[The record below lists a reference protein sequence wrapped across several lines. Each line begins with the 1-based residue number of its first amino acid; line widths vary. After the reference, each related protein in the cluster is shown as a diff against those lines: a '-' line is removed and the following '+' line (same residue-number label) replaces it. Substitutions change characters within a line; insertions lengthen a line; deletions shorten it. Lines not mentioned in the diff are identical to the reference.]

1 MGPDEPDRIPID
13 VNERISPALSTKPP
27 ALLYITA
34 ESLAEGAA
42 AHVHVNEIC
51 AGIARRGWRTRLL
64 QPVYDPVEK
73 KPSTLQRL
81 KAIVGVNYRAWRALG
96 GVDAIYCRANPL
108 LLPISFLARRRG
120 IAVVHECNGPYADIA
135 IAHPG
140 TRPFLKLI
148 VGMQRWQYRKAGAV
162 VAVTD
167 QLKAWL
173 ESERGKSDVAL
184 ITNAANTELFT
195 PKVAAER
202 TTNKPFVVFFGA
214 LAVWHGARMM
224 LEALAHPHWPAGVD
238 LVIIG
243 AGVDSPIIES
253 AAAADPR
260 IHYIGRQPY
269 KRVPGLVVGALVGLV
284 PIVDVSGR
292 AQTGLAPLKLFETLA
307 AGVPVIATDYPTQA
321 EFVRD
326 NACGIVVPPGDA
338 AALAR
343 AVAKLAGDPAAAKA
357 MGARGRAAVERE
369 HSWDH
374 RAAEVDRLL
383 RTLVRREV

>member
-1 MGPDEPDRIPID
+1 M
-13 VNERISPALSTKPP
+13 
-27 ALLYITA
+27 LYITA

-51 AGIARRGWRTRLL
+51 AGLARRGWRTRLL
-64 QPVYDPVEK
+64 EPVYDTAGH

-81 KAIVGVNYRAWRALG
+81 KAILGVNYRAWRALG

-108 LLPISFLARRRG
+108 LLPISYLARRRG

-135 IAHPG
+135 IAHPE

-148 VGMQRWQYRKAGAV
+148 VGMQRWQYRKAVAV

-167 QLKAWL
+167 QLKTWL
-173 ESERGKSDVAL
+173 ENERGKPDVAL

-195 PKVAAER
+195 PETVAER
-202 TTNKPFVVFFGA
+202 ITEKPFVVFFGA

-224 LEALAHPHWPAGVD
+224 LEALAHPDWPTGVE
-238 LVIIG
+238 LLIVG
-243 AGVDSPIIES
+243 AGADSPIVEA

-269 KRVPGLVVGALVGLV
+269 RRVPGLVVGALAGLV

-321 EFVRD
+321 DFVLD
-326 NACGIVVPPGDA
+326 NACGIVVPPGDS

-343 AVAKLAGDPAAAKA
+343 AVARLAGDPDAAKA

-374 RAAEVDRLL
+374 RAAEVDRLM
-383 RTLVRREV
+383 RSRMRKEV

>member
-1 MGPDEPDRIPID
+1 M
-13 VNERISPALSTKPP
+13 
-27 ALLYITA
+27 LYITA

-51 AGIARRGWRTRLL
+51 AGLLRRGWKTRLL
-64 QPVYDPVEK
+64 EPEYDKMGHDRVGYDRSAK
-73 KPSTLQRL
+73 KPGLLRRL
-81 KAIVGVNYRAWRALG
+81 TAILGVNYRAWRALG

-140 TRPFLKLI
+140 VLPFLGLI
-148 VGMQRWQYRKAGAV
+148 SAMQRWQYRKADGV

-167 QLKAWL
+167 QLKSWIEGECGRA
-173 ESERGKSDVAL
+173 DVAL
-184 ITNAANTELFT
+184 ITNAANTSMFT
-195 PKVAAER
+195 PEVAPDR
-202 TTNKPFVVFFGA
+202 LTDRPFVVFFGA

-224 LEALAHPHWPAGVD
+224 LEALAHPEWPAGVD
-238 LVIIG
+238 LLIVG
-243 AGVDSPIIES
+243 AGADSPIVAA

-269 KRVPGLVVGALVGLV
+269 KRVPGLVVGALAGLV

-292 AQTGLAPLKLFETLA
+292 AKTGLAPLKLFETLA

-321 EFVRD
+321 DFVRD
-326 NACGIVVPPGDA
+326 NDCGLVVPPGDS

-343 AVAKLAGDPAAAKA
+343 AIGKLARDPAAAKA
-357 MGARGRAAVERE
+357 MGARGRAAVERD

-383 RTLVRREV
+383 RGTVRQTARTRSLVSQGDA